1 MLLHSQ
7 TCFLFLWVLRG
18 FTSPGSQSNLKL
30 DSSRITRM
38 GFPHSEISGS
48 KIVRHLPEAYR
59 SRTTSFIAILCQGI
73 HHTLLNFPL
82 GNLKTTSLNFCE
94 NIYYNIFLPLL
105 NWFSCQKT
113 FVLSKEKISLRETV
127 GKTKFGVC
135 LDPYVLE
142 FFIHNHTWV
151 LV

>member
-82 GNLKTTSLNFCE
+82 GNLKTTSLTFFVK
-94 NIYYNIFLPLL
+94 IFITIFFYPYSIDLVVKKLSYFLKKKSRFARPSARP
-105 NWFSCQKT
+105 NWG
-113 FVLSKEKISLRETV
+113 IA
-127 GKTKFGVC
+127 
-135 LDPYVLE
+135 
-142 FFIHNHTWV
+142 
-151 LV
+151 